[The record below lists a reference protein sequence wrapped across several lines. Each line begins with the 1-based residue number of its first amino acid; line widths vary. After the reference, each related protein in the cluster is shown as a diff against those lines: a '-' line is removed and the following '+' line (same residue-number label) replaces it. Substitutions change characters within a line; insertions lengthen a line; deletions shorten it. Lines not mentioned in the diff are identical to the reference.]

1 MKTQYI
7 TAPEAK
13 LITGKALATRWNCS
27 QMHLW
32 RMRRDGRLSALML
45 GKRAIRYRLSDIL
58 RIEAESA
65 A

>member
-1 MKTQYI
+1 
-7 TAPEAK
+7 
-13 LITGKALATRWNCS
+13 
-27 QMHLW
+27 MHLW
-32 RMRRDGRLSALML
+32 RMRRDGRLPALML